1 MEAQINMDERETLRW
16 RTSVEVSLAQIKDQI
31 GRLVSDRESE
41 KESQLRVEA
50 HLRECDR
57 ESEARLQK
65 QIDADRLI
73 VIAAI
78 EGERKQRGLE
88 IADVYKDQRT
98 LGAKV
103 YTTTGILSGLVM
115 LWEAFKPK

>member
-1 MEAQINMDERETLRW
+1 MDRREELSEAGTIVWREQ
-16 RTSVEVSLAQIKDQI
+16 VMVSLAEIKLQIA
-31 GRLVSDRESE
+31 RLVSDRESE
-41 KESQLRVEA
+41 KDSQLRVEA

-65 QIDADRLI
+65 QIDADRII
-73 VIAAI
+73 VIASI
-78 EGERKQRGLE
+78 EAERKQRGLE